1 MKRDVLPVL
10 GASPAT
16 TRSPY
21 AMSWRSALSA
31 LAVALA
37 IEIAGYWQT
46 AAEIVSIWA
55 RSTTFTHGFTVLP
68 IVAWLV
74 WRKRKELRAINPTPA
89 PVVLPLI
96 ALAGF
101 GWLGGD
107 FVSVNAASQFALV
120 GMLVVTVVAVLGVEV
135 ARAILFPL
143 GFAFFAVPV
152 GDFLLPVLMDWTADF
167 TVAALRMTGIP
178 VYREGFLIVVPNG
191 RWSIV
196 EACSGVRYLIA
207 SLMVG
212 TLFAYLHYRAHW
224 RRWVF
229 VAFSAVVPIIANWV
243 RAYLVILLGYL
254 SNNRLAAGVDHIIY
268 GWVFFGIVMLLMFGI
283 GSRWHEP
290 APRSVPGA
298 KAPAASHLPLVHA
311 GLRRF
316 GVAAVAAVAIALAW
330 PLVDAVTQV
339 PRGPVAPL
347 TLNAVPGWHA
357 VDGNKAPVRLDRASA
372 SFHQLFERDGQVV
385 GAALAYYQAQDSR
398 RKLARISG
406 ELFADEGQ
414 GWIRTVVGQRTPR
427 IGGDLHTVLETHAQT
442 PGSRMV
448 VEWEWYWIDGS
459 VTSSNVMSK
468 LLVGWSRLSHR
479 RDNAAAVLLYTHD
492 SGDGHGARTL
502 QQFAHDAWPA
512 IEAALRQRAGSVE

>member
-1 MKRDVLPVL
+1 VKRDVLPVL

-16 TRSPY
+16 ARSPY

-268 GWVFFGIVMLLMFGI
+268 GWVFFGIVMLLM
-283 GSRWHEP
+283 
-290 APRSVPGA
+290 
-298 KAPAASHLPLVHA
+298 
-311 GLRRF
+311 
-316 GVAAVAAVAIALAW
+316 
-330 PLVDAVTQV
+330 
-339 PRGPVAPL
+339 
-347 TLNAVPGWHA
+347 
-357 VDGNKAPVRLDRASA
+357 
-372 SFHQLFERDGQVV
+372 
-385 GAALAYYQAQDSR
+385 
-398 RKLARISG
+398 
-406 ELFADEGQ
+406 
-414 GWIRTVVGQRTPR
+414 
-427 IGGDLHTVLETHAQT
+427 
-442 PGSRMV
+442 
-448 VEWEWYWIDGS
+448 
-459 VTSSNVMSK
+459 
-468 LLVGWSRLSHR
+468 
-479 RDNAAAVLLYTHD
+479 
-492 SGDGHGARTL
+492 
-502 QQFAHDAWPA
+502 
-512 IEAALRQRAGSVE
+512 